1 MVDIKS
7 EQQLRHAIEM
17 MFFGYRAFTTGP
29 DRILATLGLNRMH
42 HRILYFV
49 GRDPSLSVN
58 DLLTVLDISKQA
70 LNAPLRQLLSMKLVL
85 STPAKHDGRVRELR
99 LTAEGIRLEKRLT
112 GTQLR
117 QLRKVLSAAGVEA
130 SAGWFDVMSQLS
142 QRS

>member
-1 MVDIKS
+1 MVDIKN